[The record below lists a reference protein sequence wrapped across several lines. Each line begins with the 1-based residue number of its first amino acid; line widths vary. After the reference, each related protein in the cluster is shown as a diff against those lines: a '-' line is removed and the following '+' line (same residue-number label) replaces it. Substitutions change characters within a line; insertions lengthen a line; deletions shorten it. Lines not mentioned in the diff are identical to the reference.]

1 MSVRPDHSASPL
13 ALFGLE
19 GELVSLRITV
29 EPKLLE
35 DLLETLSSL
44 DFPVNPQLYH
54 RPAQVAVEFPAY
66 SAQVGQVRETLRQGG
81 FDPQSLEAKAVLAL
95 ARAVRC

>member
-1 MSVRPDHSASPL
+1 MSTRPNDSASPL

-35 DLLETLSSL
+35 DLLEALSSL

-66 SAQVGQVRETLRQGG
+66 SPQVRHVRDALRHHG
-81 FDPQSLEAKAVLAL
+81 FDPNSLGVSAGLTLAPG
-95 ARAVRC
+95 C

>member
-1 MSVRPDHSASPL
+1 MSVRPRDSALPL

-35 DLLETLSSL
+35 DLLEALSSL

-66 SAQVGQVRETLRQGG
+66 SAQVDQVRDALRNNG
-81 FDPQSLEAKAVLAL
+81 FDPKSLEASAVLTFAHG
-95 ARAVRC
+95 A

>member
-1 MSVRPDHSASPL
+1 MSVRPDDSGLPF

-19 GELVSLRITV
+19 GELVSLRMTI

-44 DFPVNPQLYH
+44 DFPVNPQLFH
-54 RPAQVAVEFPAY
+54 RHAQVSVEFPAY
-66 SAQVGQVRETLRQGG
+66 STQVDRVRDALRNNG
-81 FDPQSLEAKAVLAL
+81 FNPKSLELSAVLTL
-95 ARAVRC
+95 THQP